1 MTHRTRFREAL
12 EAYIAFSGLQDGT
25 EEAKARAELLFD
37 DADYRGVNFY
47 GTKMRSRE
55 DVDSFRNVLADM
67 IDRVKVIAPSEA
79 ADSVMLALSNVYKYN
94 GAFPVDK
101 KRVQVFPPRV
111 VSYSYVL
118 YSTIPTPYSK

>member
-55 DVDSFRNVLADM
+55 DVDSFRNVLAE
-67 IDRVKVIAPSEA
+67 IVYRIA
-79 ADSVMLALSNVYKYN
+79 ADGMTANRRWHYDRRHCHDDLRYQNEYLDCQTKA
-94 GAFPVDK
+94 
-101 KRVQVFPPRV
+101 
-111 VSYSYVL
+111 
-118 YSTIPTPYSK
+118 